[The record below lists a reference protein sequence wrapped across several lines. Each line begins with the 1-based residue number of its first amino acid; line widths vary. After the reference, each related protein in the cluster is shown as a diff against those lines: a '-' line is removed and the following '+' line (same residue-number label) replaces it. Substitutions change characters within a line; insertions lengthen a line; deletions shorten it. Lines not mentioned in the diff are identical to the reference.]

1 MSPASVI
8 AVLLSASLLFQVG
21 CCEVS
26 GGGRELYV
34 SSSVGSDTATGD
46 KTHPWRSLSRVSK
59 ETLHGGDIVHLVA
72 GNTWNE
78 PLVINGPD
86 ASCAGSHMRGDFE
99 RIEVNPSNIT
109 LFGWVVDPLL
119 RGNGTP
125 PVQVRVAVDG
135 KGVVDTVADVS
146 RADLVKAGVAPNPQ
160 HGLVVTLPVATFT
173 VLQTGSHELA
183 VLASSTATQC
193 GNFSWRLPGPILS
206 LKCVCDGKLC
216 DCPQKVTAPVS
227 VIGSATLDK
236 RPTIRL
242 NGTGTGITINGCKS
256 IVLRG
261 LEVTHAS
268 QGVVASGTDRSSG
281 TAAISD
287 CAFRGVWNRSSVG
300 QTEPHK
306 GRDCTS
312 GWSTTVKLEGF
323 ANGTVEHCL
332 FDTVDVAFLSGE
344 PPQQNMLFAG
354 NTITQ
359 ANGNTLFMTGD
370 TEWTIT
376 HNVFSR
382 DSAPRFFMCGEARLI
397 CKYAA
402 AGSRCACWCRQTA
415 DL

>member
-1 MSPASVI
+1 VAECTQLMTLAPSGY
-8 AVLLSASLLFQVG
+8 AVLSATLLFQAG
-21 CCEVS
+21 CCIS
-26 GGGRELYV
+26 GGRELYV
-34 SSSVGSDTATGD
+34 SSSMGSDETAGD
-46 KTHPWRSLSRVSK
+46 KTHPWRSLARVSR
-59 ETLHGGDIVHLVA
+59 ETLHGGDTVHLMA
-72 GNTWNE
+72 GDAWNE

-135 KGVVDTVADVS
+135 MGVVDAVADVS
-146 RADLVKAGVAPNPQ
+146 RADLVKAGVAPNLQ
-160 HGLVVTLPVATFT
+160 HGLVVTLPAATFAA
-173 VLQTGSHELA
+173 LQTGSHELA
-183 VLASSTATQC
+183 VVASSAATQC

-206 LKCVCDGKLC
+206 LECVCDGELC
-216 DCPQKVTAPVS
+216 ECPQKITAPVS
-227 VIGSATLDK
+227 VMGSTSADK

-242 NGTGTGITINGCKS
+242 NGTGTGITVNGCKS
-256 IVLRG
+256 IVLSG
-261 LEVTHAS
+261 LEIIHAS
-268 QGVVASGTDRSSG
+268 QGVVASGSDRSSG
-281 TAAISD
+281 TAAVSD

-323 ANGTVEHCL
+323 AHGTVEHCL

-344 PPQQNMLFAG
+344 PPQKTMLFAG

-376 HNVFSR
+376 QNVFSR
-382 DSAPRFFMCGEARLI
+382 DSAQRFFMCGEACLNVHLQLM
-397 CKYAA
+397 A
-402 AGSRCACWCRQTA
+402 SRCAC
-415 DL
+415 